1 MWIRITRRPPP
12 QDWYDVNSVID
23 TLHFNV
29 PQTKFISYTD
39 LREHSLLEI
48 SSPPILFQ
56 GRGIYRIISRSP
68 LLRYVAVGVRETFVS
83 REHVPYDIWS
93 VPRGLSS
100 CHIIDINI
108 VGEETSIRCQKTPG
122 VVGLLELLISHY
134 WRIMLIIH
142 RAQSSIWC
150 GFFLHALITCTLVI
164 YMYIWWIS
172 VFWGFYNVHM

>member
-1 MWIRITRRPPP
+1 MWIRITRWTPP

-29 PQTKFISYTD
+29 PQTKFISYAD

-56 GRGIYRIISRSP
+56 GRGIYRIIGRSS
-68 LLRYVAVGVRETFVS
+68 LLRYVAGGAHETRVS
-83 REHVPYDIWS
+83 REHVSYDIWS
-93 VPRGLSS
+93 VPRGLSY

-134 WRIMLIIH
+134 WRIMLIIC
-142 RAQSSIWC
+142 RAQPSIWV
-150 GFFLHALITCTLVI
+150 FFPCIDHSCNL
-164 YMYIWWIS
+164 
-172 VFWGFYNVHM
+172 